1 MLLITTV
8 CPPIP
13 IPTEATPAPSDSTSN
28 VSAERV
34 GLEPPATALLLPAS
48 ASTSTTTEL
57 PAIDT
62 ASHSKLPP
70 QMDADP
76 CSLAVP
82 KETHIETVDTQPSLG
97 EQPSPKSSHEQDAVT
112 LDKEA
117 TLTQRLVEDA
127 AQQQTQHPTD
137 MTLDEITTVSVPE
150 TLSLTVATQAQ
161 IEEEAAATGAA
172 TIESRHGRSNNSL
185 ERPDVEAALPA
196 LALVELKPAAAKD
209 FFRQFHRDESSN
221 LRFSQP
227 ELKEPSRPNGTTVA
241 AHSALTPLSSLG
253 RSEEQHASRNI
264 DSDSPGHTPD
274 LDSTSPVTLVLNS
287 TPAAT
292 HSKSISAVT
301 GTVAEQLASAVLSQL
316 EAEPLATSRTF
327 RLRLDPRE
335 LGPVEV
341 QLTVVND
348 VVSIRFVAHDE
359 AARHVISRQLD
370 ELRQS
375 LSDSGIAFGQFDVS
389 SQTGSDHGSQS
400 HAEDHTPQRPP
411 TPNPFAW
418 SRYKTHELRD
428 ERHSGRLNFV
438 A

>member
-1 MLLITTV
+1 MSLE
-8 CPPIP
+8 PIN
-13 IPTEATPAPSDSTSN
+13 ATPTAHATGVPTVDETTGLAEQ
-28 VSAERV
+28 VSAPVTTDETRS
-34 GLEPPATALLLPAS
+34 ATTAS
-48 ASTSTTTEL
+48 Q
-57 PAIDT
+57 IDT
-62 ASHSKLPP
+62 
-70 QMDADP
+70 DP
-76 CSLAVP
+76 CPLSLPQHADHSATD
-82 KETHIETVDTQPSLG
+82 KHRSLG

-161 IEEEAAATGAA
+161 IEEEAAATGTPA
-172 TIESRHGRSNNSL
+172 ESRQGRPDNSL
-185 ERPDVEAALPA
+185 ERPDGEAAAAA
-196 LALVELKPAAAKD
+196 LTPVELKPAAAKD

-274 LDSTSPVTLVLNS
+274 LDSASPVTLALNS

-341 QLTVVND
+341 QLTVVNE

-375 LSDSGIAFGQFDVS
+375 LSDSGISFGQFDVS

-411 TPNPFAW
+411 APNPFAW

-428 ERHSGRLNFV
+428 ERHSGQLNFV